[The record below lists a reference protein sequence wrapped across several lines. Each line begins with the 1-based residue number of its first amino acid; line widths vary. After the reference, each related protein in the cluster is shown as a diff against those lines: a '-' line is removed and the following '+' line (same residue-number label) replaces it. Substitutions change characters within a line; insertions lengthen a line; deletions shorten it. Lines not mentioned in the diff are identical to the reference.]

1 MSNLKISQLPSYT
14 GNTSG
19 SWLVMN
25 NSGETT
31 TYKVQ
36 RENLL
41 SGYQPSGNYATTG
54 SNTFNGDQIISGSV
68 NIFNPGTTALRVLGG
83 QFSVSG
89 SVTIN
94 GSTPT
99 ANKPLYFT
107 DNSGSVGM
115 QMYYNPFTRGFVMA
129 QLGSGGM
136 VIATNETLNLQCNTR
151 TEGNMTITGS
161 LQASGSLH
169 TLIGA
174 VTVSGS
180 AAGVGNGLNVIGN
193 TLLSGSVIIN
203 GSSDSTTKFL
213 FFSNASGSAGGYL
226 TYNPSANSGTGQVA
240 LYASGSGETVVGL
253 VTGRNTIGGDTRHTG
268 SLTVTGS
275 VNISSV
281 MTLAKQNPLPTGT
294 TGSLAVSGSGLYF
307 HNGTSWNLIS

>member
-129 QLGSGGM
+129 QLGSGAM

-161 LQASGSLH
+161 LQASGSAHRIVGDVTTSGSL
-169 TLIGA
+169 
-174 VTVSGS
+174 TVSGS

-193 TLLSGSVIIN
+193 TQFSGSVNIQ
-203 GSSDSTTKFL
+203 GSSAAGAKYL
-213 FFSNASGSAGGYL
+213 FFASASGSAGGIISYL
-226 TYNPSANSGTGQVA
+226 PSGELSIYQSDTGSCRLFLGNTSGTTTM
-240 LYASGSGETVVGL
+240 Y
-253 VTGRNTIGGDTRHTG
+253 GDTTI
-268 SLTVTGS
+268 TGS
-275 VNISSV
+275 VNISEV